1 MVNEMNGIKLL
12 KSDQVAIAQFT
23 ADMDR
28 VIEELADNLK
38 ETFEVF
44 REGKCGENIKTVTLQ
59 LFDEWLVRNLLPR
72 IEDIV
77 KVTAKEIRKTAS
89 FEEIRT
95 KLAKKLAPFRGV
107 DSYVVNV
114 MAEIKKGDSAEDSAR
129 KHIWEIYYV
138 QRENFLV
145 QTATLLVG
153 RILMHLVGVDK
164 KAWSETVVQSGPANP
179 YLDFY
184 WNLRRGM
191 NEYLPSVYALN
202 ELDWLYVS
210 DIERQGLNKENLD
223 VLNQYEAELDKD
235 LGRAHDMLKRYDFE
249 LVDLDIWK
257 KVYQG
262 FLSREDIN
270 RLGFVTTPDEIVDLI
285 LDLASYS
292 EEKNDLCKTKV
303 LDPACGSGTF
313 LVEALSRLRK
323 HLEADMP
330 CHKKERGLPDWAV
343 QKKILETILYNING
357 IDINPF
363 AAFLTTMNLTFQL
376 IDIYSRVKHKYV
388 DFSLSFNVAT
398 HDSLAKK
405 PAVQEIDPRLNSR
418 VREAVNRSRRYS
430 ELCDR
435 KFNLVVGNPPWGAV
449 LRGAIGPLGDENQRK
464 FYKEEYKG
472 TAVGKYDYYVL
483 FMDRGIRWLEG
494 SGTLAMITQVT
505 YISQAFGEGI
515 KRKIRSETCFEIFV
529 DISNL
534 GPLIFPNYVNYP
546 AITVLRKSCKQK
558 DVMLVEVK
566 EVE

>member
-1 MVNEMNGIKLL
+1 MTKIKLL
-12 KSDQVAIAQFT
+12 KSDQVAITQFT
-23 ADMDR
+23 ADMDK
-28 VIEELADNLK
+28 VIGELTEDLK
-38 ETFEVF
+38 ETFTVF
-44 REGKCGENIKTVTLQ
+44 RQGKCGQNVGNVTLQ
-59 LFDEWLVRNLLPR
+59 LFDEWLVSNLLPR
-72 IEDIV
+72 IEDTV
-77 KVTAKEIRKTAS
+77 RATAKEISKTRN
-89 FEEIRT
+89 FEELKV
-95 KLAKKLAPFRGV
+95 KLVKRFKPFRNV

-114 MAEIKKGDSAEDSAR
+114 MAGIKKDEPIESSPR
-129 KHIWEIYYV
+129 RHVWEIY
-138 QRENFLV
+138 QTHLENFLV

-153 RILMHLVGVDK
+153 RMLMHFVGVDK
-164 KAWSETVVQSGPANP
+164 QAWTETVVQKGQANP
-179 YLDFY
+179 YFDFY

-210 DIERQGLNKENLD
+210 DTEKQGLDKNNLG
-223 VLNQYEAELDKD
+223 VLSQFEAELDKD
-235 LGRAHDMLKRYDFE
+235 LGRAYNMLKTYDFE
-249 LVDLDIWK
+249 RVDLDIWK

-292 EEKNDLCKTKV
+292 EEKNNLCECKV
-303 LDPACGSGTF
+303 LDIACGSGTF

-323 HLEADMP
+323 HLETDMP
-330 CHKKERGLPDWAV
+330 CHKKERGLPDWVV
-343 QKKILETILYNING
+343 QKKVLETILSNING

-376 IDIYSRVKHKYV
+376 IDVYSKVKHKYA

-405 PAVQEIDPRLNSR
+405 PVVQQIDPKTNSR

-449 LRGAIGPLGDENQRK
+449 LRGTIGPLGDENQRD
-464 FYKEEYKG
+464 FYKKEYKVS
-472 TAVGKYDYYVL
+472 AIGKYDYYVL
-483 FMDRGIRWLEG
+483 FMDRGIRWLEDD
-494 SGTLAMITQVT
+494 GTFAMITQVT

-515 KRKIRSETCFEIFV
+515 KKVIRSQTSFELFV
-529 DISNL
+529 DISNF
-534 GPLIFPNYVNYP
+534 GPLIFPKYVNYP
-546 AITVLRKSCKQK
+546 AITILRKSGKQK
-558 DVMLVEVK
+558 GVTLVEVN
-566 EVE
+566 ES